1 MTRQT
6 CKKYEA
12 ESIETLRVA
21 VKAAAAVVEDE
32 KADQS
37 AVTEAQNTL
46 QAALGDIKENQAA
59 TKEKQVNDKT
69 KDVQAN
75 SSESEKAKTDM
86 ANTKVKDQK
95 DAPRTADLTNMGV
108 AMFAM
113 ALAAGVL
120 ALQKK
125 RRQR

>member
-1 MTRQT
+1 MTRQ
-6 CKKYEA
+6 
-12 ESIETLRVA
+12 
-21 VKAAAAVVEDE
+21 
-32 KADQS
+32 
-37 AVTEAQNTL
+37 
-46 QAALGDIKENQAA
+46 
-59 TKEKQVNDKT
+59 

-75 SSESEKAKTDM
+75 SSESEKTKTDM